1 MARIGNIL
9 GKFGD
14 KLLLMGNEAI
24 ARGILEADVAV
35 ATTYPGTPSSEILM
49 VLSEV
54 ASKVGLYAEY
64 STNEKVAFEVALA
77 ASWSGLRSVVT
88 MKHVGLN
95 VAADSFMSAA
105 YQGTKG
111 GMVVVSADDP
121 SMWSSQNEQ
130 DNRMYAMFANIPVLD
145 PMDPQEALEMTKYAF
160 DLSEQIGSLVM
171 LRPTTRVSHTRGDV
185 TIGDLPENKKN
196 AVRLWGEFRKNPEK
210 YVVLPSRARRM
221 HPEVLDRIEKAR
233 KLLEESPF
241 NWEEGD
247 GEIGIIVSGISYV
260 YLKEALHLLGIEGN
274 VSILKIGTPFP
285 LPINRVEQFLRKF
298 EGHKVLIIEELEPV
312 VENQIKVLVYDKKI
326 GVEIHGKDYIPRL
339 YEMTTR
345 RIVEALQKYLN
356 LEKRIN
362 FDHIDEHAAKVSEK
376 LPPRPPTLCPACPHR
391 NTFYA
396 IKRNAKGKGIYT
408 GDIGCYSLGAL
419 KPLETMDTI
428 VAMGASIG
436 IGSGISK
443 SDNSKRVYAIIGDST
458 FFHTGLPA
466 LVNAVY
472 NRSPMTVVVL
482 DNRITAMTGH
492 QPDPST
498 GLTAMMEPTKF
509 IDIAEIAKSI
519 GVDYVGVVDS
529 YNIPELLKTL
539 EEADKHTVS
548 VVVSRQPCSLLRV
561 RLQRRKGETWP
572 IYQIDPDKCTGC
584 KVCINAHGCPAI
596 SFDKERNVAVIDEVM
611 CWGCSG
617 CAQVCPFDAIYEKL
631 PDGGRKYEV
640 IDEESK
646 RRWQEWNLM
655 L

>member
-1 MARIGNIL
+1 MARIGTIL
-9 GKFGD
+9 GEPGER
-14 KLLLMGNEAI
+14 LLLMGNEAI
-24 ARGILEADVAV
+24 ARGVLEADAAV
-35 ATTYPGTPSSEILM
+35 ASTYPGTPSSEILM

-54 ASKVGLYAEY
+54 APKVGLYAEY

-77 ASWSGLRSVVT
+77 ASWNGLRSVVT

-111 GMVVVSADDP
+111 GMVVVTADDP

-130 DNRMYAMFANIPVLD
+130 DNRMYAMFANVPVLD

-160 DLSEQIGSLVM
+160 QLSEEVGSLVM
-171 LRPTTRVSHTRGDV
+171 LRPTTRVSHTRADV
-185 TIGDLPENKKN
+185 KIGDLPENKKN
-196 AVRLWGEFRKNPEK
+196 AVRLWGHFEKNPEK

-221 HPEVLDRIEKAR
+221 HPEVLERIEKAR
-233 KLLEESPF
+233 EILENAPF
-241 NWEEGD
+241 NWEEGS

-260 YLKEALHLLGIEGN
+260 YLKEALHKLGIEDK

-285 LPINRVEQFLRKF
+285 LPLKKVESFLRKF
-298 EGHKVLIIEELEPV
+298 EGGKVLVIEELEPI
-312 VENQIKVLVYDKKI
+312 VENQIKVLVYDKGI
-326 GVEIHGKDYIPRL
+326 NVEIHGKDYIPRI

-345 RIVEALQKYLN
+345 RIIEALEKYLGM
-356 LEKRIN
+356 KHDVD
-362 FDHIDEHAAKVSEK
+362 FAAIDEHFKKVSEK

-428 VAMGASIG
+428 VSMGASIG
-436 IGSGISK
+436 LGTGMAHAQK
-443 SDNSKRVYAIIGDST
+443 DKRVYAIIGDST
-458 FFHTGLPA
+458 FFHTGLSA
-466 LVNAVY
+466 LANAVY
-472 NRSPMTVVVL
+472 NKAPMTVVVL

-498 GLTAMMEPTKF
+498 GLTATMEPTKF
-509 IDIAEIAKSI
+509 IDIAEIAKAM
-519 GVDYVGVVDS
+519 GADYVAVVDS
-529 YNIPELLKTL
+529 YDIPELLKVL
-539 EEADKHTVS
+539 EEADKHQVS
-548 VVVSRQPCSLLRV
+548 VVVSRQPCSLLRT
-561 RLQRRKGETWP
+561 RIQRKKGESWP
-572 IYQIDPDKCTGC
+572 LYQVDPDKCTGC

-596 SFDKERNVAVIDEVM
+596 SFDKEKNVAVIDEVM

-631 PDGGRKYEV
+631 PDGGRKYDV
-640 IDEESK
+640 LDEENK
-646 RRWQEWNLM
+646 RRWQQWNSM